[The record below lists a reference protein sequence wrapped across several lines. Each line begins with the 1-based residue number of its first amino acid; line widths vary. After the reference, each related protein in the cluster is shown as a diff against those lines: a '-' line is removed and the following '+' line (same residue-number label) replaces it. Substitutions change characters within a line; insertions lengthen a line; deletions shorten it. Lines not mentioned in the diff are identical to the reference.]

1 MSNLLKA
8 LPLAITLS
16 LSTFAAAHAADE
28 RVLSGEWLNAN
39 TNDVIGTS
47 IITFAE
53 DNSVTDC
60 FTSKTFG
67 ERCFTGFTL
76 KETEKGLEFGNRRV
90 LYVLTADG
98 DGYKAERFQRNNEN
112 EEFSL
117 VNTATLSSK

>member
-8 LPLAITLS
+8 LPLAIILS

-28 RVLSGEWLNAN
+28 RVLSGEWLSVE
-39 TNDVIGTS
+39 TNNIIGTS
-47 IITFAE
+47 VITLAE
-53 DNSVTDC
+53 DKSVTDC
-60 FTSKTFG
+60 LTSKRYG

-76 KETEKGLEFGNRRV
+76 KETDTGLEFGNKRV

-98 DGYKAERFQRNNEN
+98 DGYKAERFQRNSEN

-117 VNTATLSSK
+117 ANTATLSAK